1 MANFYYQRRAPV
13 FDTLKQAFR
22 QWLFRQKIE
31 RGIVTLTQRR
41 IFILPTRRGV
51 GFGALLL
58 LMLVGDI
65 NYGLSLGYVLT
76 FLLATMAV
84 MSMLYAFR
92 NLANL
97 QVQAGHCEAVFAGE
111 MAQFVFHFHNN
122 SNLPRYQ
129 LILKNRNNPDAT
141 PQPKNISKKKFSF
154 RKQVSPAK
162 INFSTKVPQ
171 GGNVIF
177 DLAAQQNLTVKFP
190 LPTFTRGWLS
200 SGRLT
205 LYTEFP
211 LGLFHAWSY
220 LQFDTPCLVYPHPA
234 APLPLPVQHDKDG
247 LGLAQIQIKG
257 DEDFSGVRDY
267 VTGDALTHIAWKALA
282 REQGLQVKQFS
293 DQAGQQIWLDWHRL
307 PHLATEARL
316 AVLTR
321 WVIIANEQKIRYG
334 LRLPEI
340 EIFPDHGD
348 SHRAECLKA
357 LALFDLPAQPTSTA

>member
-1 MANFYYQRRAPV
+1 MANFYFQRRVPV
-13 FDTLKQAFR
+13 FDALKQAFR
-22 QWLFRQKIE
+22 KWLCRQKIE
-31 RGIVTLTQRR
+31 RGTVTLTQRR

-51 GFGALLL
+51 GFGVLLL

-92 NLANL
+92 NLADL

-111 MAQFVFHFHNN
+111 MAQFVFHFYNN

-129 LILKNRNNPDAT
+129 LTLKNRNNPDAT
-141 PQPKNISKKKFSF
+141 PQLKNIPKKKFSF
-154 RKQVSPAK
+154 RKQVSSAK
-162 INFSTKVPQ
+162 TNFANEVF
-171 GGNVIF
+171 F
-177 DLAAQQNLTVKFP
+177 DLAARQNLTIKFP
-190 LPTFTRGWLS
+190 LPTSTRGWLS
-200 SGRLT
+200 SGRLM

-234 APLPLPVQHDKDG
+234 APLPLPIQHDKDG
-247 LGLAQIQIKG
+247 LGLSQIKG

-293 DQAGQQIWLDWHRL
+293 DQVDQQIWLDWHHL
-307 PHLATEARL
+307 PHLVTEAKL

-321 WVIIANEQKIRYG
+321 WVIIANEQKMRYG
-334 LRLPEI
+334 LRLPKI
-340 EIFPDHGD
+340 EIFPSHGD
-348 SHRAECLKA
+348 GHRAECLKA
-357 LALFDLPAQPTSTA
+357 LALFDLPQQSTSTA

>member
-1 MANFYYQRRAPV
+1 MANSYFQRPAPV
-13 FDTLKQAFR
+13 FDALKQAFR
-22 QWLFRQKIE
+22 KWLFRQKIE
-31 RGIVTLTQRR
+31 RGTVTLTQRR

-51 GFGALLL
+51 GFGVLLL

-76 FLLATMAV
+76 FLLATMTV

-97 QVQAGHCEAVFAGE
+97 QIQAGHCEAVFAGE
-111 MAQFVFHFHNN
+111 MAQFVFHFYNN

-129 LILKNRNNPDAT
+129 LTLKSRNNPDAT
-141 PQPKNISKKKFSF
+141 PQPKNMTKMKFSF
-154 RKQVSPAK
+154 RKQVSSAK
-162 INFSTKVPQ
+162 INFSNEVPQ

-190 LPTFTRGWLS
+190 LPTSTRGWLS

-220 LQFDTPCLVYPHPA
+220 LQFDTSCLVYPHPA
-234 APLPLPVQHDKDG
+234 APLPLPIQHDKDG
-247 LGLAQIQIKG
+247 LGLTQIKG
-257 DEDFSGVRDY
+257 DEDFFGVRDY

-293 DQAGQQIWLDWHRL
+293 DQISQQIWLDWHHL
-307 PHLATEARL
+307 PHLVTEARL

-321 WVIIANEQKIRYG
+321 WVIIANEQKMRYG
-334 LRLPEI
+334 LRLPKI
-340 EIFPDHGD
+340 EILPSHGD
-348 SHRAECLKA
+348 GHRAECLKA
-357 LALFDLPAQPTSTA
+357 LALFDLPQQSTSTA

>member
-1 MANFYYQRRAPV
+1 MANFYSQRRAPV

-31 RGIVTLTQRR
+31 RGTVTLTQRR
-41 IFILPTRRGV
+41 IFILPTRRGM
-51 GFGALLL
+51 GFGVLLL
-58 LMLVGDI
+58 LMLAGDI

-84 MSMLYAFR
+84 MSMLYTFR
-92 NLANL
+92 NMADLR
-97 QVQAGHCEAVFAGE
+97 VQAGHCEAVFAGE

-122 SNLPRYQ
+122 SHLPRYR
-129 LILKNRNNPDAT
+129 LTLKNRNNPDVT
-141 PQPKNISKKKFSF
+141 PQPPNITRNITRNIFSF
-154 RKQVSPAK
+154 RRQASPAQ
-162 INFSTKVPQ
+162 IKVA
-171 GGNVIF
+171 NEVIF
-177 DLAAQQNLTVKFP
+177 DLAARQNLTVKFP
-190 LPTFTRGWLS
+190 LPTSARGWLN

-220 LQFDTPCLVYPHPA
+220 LQFDTPCLVYPSPA
-234 APLPLPVQHDKDG
+234 APLPLPVQHDKNG
-247 LGLAQIQIKG
+247 LGLAQVKG
-257 DEDFSGVRDY
+257 DEDFSGVRGY

-293 DQAGQQIWLDWHRL
+293 DQAGQQIWLDWHHL
-307 PHLATEARL
+307 PHLATETKL

-321 WVIIANEQKIRYG
+321 WVLTANEQKMRYG

-357 LALFDLPAQPTSTA
+357 LALFDLPAQSTSTA